1 MFFWWLGSG
10 TKLKLAGLFTWISDI
25 SRIEYANI
33 AQRGRVGNEF
43 NIRDVEWL
51 THAIE
56 GSINQQDQVLANK
69 FHIVLDQGFFRAPY
83 FVHSL
88 IIGLRG
94 Q

>member
-1 MFFWWLGSG
+1 M
-10 TKLKLAGLFTWISDI
+10 
-25 SRIEYANI
+25 
-33 AQRGRVGNEF
+33 AQET
-43 NIRDVEWL
+43 DVEWL
-51 THAIE
+51 MHAIE